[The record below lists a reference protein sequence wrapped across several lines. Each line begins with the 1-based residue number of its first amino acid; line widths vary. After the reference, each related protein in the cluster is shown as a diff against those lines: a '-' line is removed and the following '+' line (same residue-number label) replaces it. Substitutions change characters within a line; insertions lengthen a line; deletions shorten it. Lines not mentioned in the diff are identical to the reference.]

1 MHHCFSSL
9 SKTLLI
15 YLLQGDFLSL
25 SLENNRVVLKFY
37 LGGVSFS
44 RLESNKSY
52 ANNSWVGIRAERE
65 GSQGTN
71 SCRCIS
77 GQSNKILVGFYLSL
91 KDQIHKNFF
100 LDHLDTVVGSD
111 KKTHKKFTFRRKTS
125 LVETRILHSCRV
137 K

>member
-1 MHHCFSSL
+1 MHRCFSSL

-37 LGGVSFS
+37 LGGVSFA

-52 ANNSWVGIRAERE
+52 ANNTWVGIRAERE

-77 GQSNKILVGFYLSL
+77 WQSNKILVGFYLSL

-111 KKTHKKFTFRRKTS
+111 KKTHKNSHLEGKP
-125 LVETRILHSCRV
+125 V
-137 K
+137 

>member
-37 LGGVSFS
+37 LGGVSFA

-52 ANNSWVGIRAERE
+52 ANNTWVGIRAERE

-100 LDHLDTVVGSD
+100 FDHLDILVGSD
-111 KKTHKKFTFRRKTS
+111 KKTHKNSHLEGKP
-125 LVETRILHSCRV
+125 V
-137 K
+137 

>member
-37 LGGVSFS
+37 LGGVSFA

-52 ANNSWVGIRAERE
+52 ANNTWVGIRAERE

-77 GQSNKILVGFYLSL
+77 GQSNKILVGFHLSL

-100 LDHLDTVVGSD
+100 FYHLDTLVGSD
-111 KKTHKKFTFRRKTS
+111 KKTTKIH
-125 LVETRILHSCRV
+125 I
-137 K
+137 

>member
-1 MHHCFSSL
+1 MHRCFSSL

-37 LGGVSFS
+37 LGGVSFA

-111 KKTHKKFTFRRKTS
+111 KKTHKNSHLEGK
-125 LVETRILHSCRV
+125 LV
-137 K
+137 